1 MCIAALGM
9 KLMCDV
15 ADFSDL
21 RDPRRPNNLE
31 LAPTELTFGTRRLLR
46 HDLRNVRHHC
56 PLSHN
61 SEL

>member
-1 MCIAALGM
+1 M